1 MRPRILSI
9 GTATPEYTL
18 TQENALNLSIE
29 LTGASQRRARA
40 MQVLYQKS
48 GVSQRHIAIYDADG
62 HQDLYQ
68 TNENPQHRTSTS
80 ERMTRYLPLATP
92 LAEKACRVCLTR
104 ANMEPNLVT
113 HLVTVSCT
121 GFASPGLDLAII
133 DQLGLAQDTQRVHVG
148 FMGCHGAINGL
159 RVAHALALAHRDS
172 VVLLCCVEL
181 CSLHYQFGG
190 QQGSDIANA
199 LFGDGAA
206 ACLIGMDPEVEY
218 APAIASTGSM
228 IFKNTQHEMGWWI
241 GDTGFEMQ
249 LSPNVPDHLAQNV
262 KPWIEQWLEK
272 VEMRIEDIASWAIH
286 PGGPRVLKVIGNVFQ
301 QDPRITTITSKVLSE
316 NGNMSSP
323 TILFILQRMLDVGCK
338 LPIVAMAFG
347 PGLVGEGVLLT
358 KS

>member
-1 MRPRILSI
+1 MKPRILSI

-18 TQENALNLSIE
+18 TQESALDLSVE
-29 LTGASQRRARA
+29 LSGASPRRARA
-40 MQVLYQKS
+40 MQVLYKNC

-68 TNENPQHRTSTS
+68 PNANPRHHASTS
-80 ERMTRYLPLATP
+80 ERMRRYLPLATP
-92 LAEKACRVCLTR
+92 LAEEACHSCLAR
-104 ANMEPNLVT
+104 SNMKPESIT

-121 GFASPGLDLAII
+121 GFAAPGLDLAII
-133 DQLGLAQDTQRVHVG
+133 DQLGLARDTPRVHVG

-181 CSLHYQFGG
+181 CSLHFQFGG
-190 QQGSDIANA
+190 QQGSDVANA

-206 ACLIGMDPEVEY
+206 ACLIGIDPEVGH
-218 APAIASTGSM
+218 APVIASTGSM
-228 IFKNTQHEMGWWI
+228 IFENTQGAMGWWI
-241 GDTGFEMQ
+241 GDSGFEMQ
-249 LSPNVPDHLAQNV
+249 LSPSVPDHLAQVV

-272 VEMRIEDIASWAIH
+272 VEMRIEDIACWAIH

-301 QDPRITTITSKVLSE
+301 LDPLITSMTSQVLRE
-316 NGNMSSP
+316 HGNMSSP
-323 TILFILQRMLDVGCK
+323 TILFILQRMLDVGSR

-347 PGLVGEGVLLT
+347 PGLVGEGLLLT